1 MKAIYKRELRAC
13 FHSMIGYI
21 FIAFLIAFTGIY
33 FMAYNLNYGYPYFAY
48 VLSGVIFLYLIAI
61 PILTMRSFAEDRK
74 NKTDQ
79 LLLTAPV
86 NLFQVVMGKYLAM
99 VTILAIPCVI
109 CLIFPL
115 IIKSQGTAYIL
126 IDYLSILVFFL
137 LGCVYIAIGM
147 FISSL
152 TESTIIAAIGTFGVL
167 VVMYLWSGI
176 LDFLPVSAV
185 ANAVGVVL
193 ILSCVVLAVWQM
205 TKNWIVCAGL
215 EVLTVAGCVIAYVWK
230 SSLFENLLASV
241 LGKQDLV
248 DILTGISSNHLLD
261 ISGIILYLSII
272 AVCIFLT
279 MQMIQK
285 RRWS

>member
-1 MKAIYKRELRAC
+1 MKAIYKRELRAY
-13 FHSMIGYI
+13 FHSMIGHI

-33 FMAYNLNYGYPYFAY
+33 FMAYNLNYGYPYFSY
-48 VLSGVIFLYLIAI
+48 VLSSVIFIYLLAI

-109 CLIFPL
+109 YLIFPL

-176 LDFLPVSAV
+176 LDFLPISAM

-193 ILSCVVLAVWQM
+193 ILTCIVLLIWQM
-205 TKNWIVCAGL
+205 TKNFIVSVGL
-215 EVLTVAGCVIAYVWK
+215 EVISIAGCAIVYVWK
-230 SSLFENLLASV
+230 SSIFENLLVSI

-248 DILTGISSNHLLD
+248 DVLTGIAENNLFD
-261 ISGIILYLSII
+261 ISGIVLYLSVI

-279 MQMIQK
+279 MQMIQR

>member
-1 MKAIYKRELRAC
+1 MRAIYKRELRAY
-13 FHSMIGYI
+13 FHSMIGYV
-21 FIAFLIAFTGIY
+21 FIAFLVAFTGIY
-33 FMAYNLNYGYPYFAY
+33 FMAYNLNYGYPYFSY
-48 VLSGVIFLYLIAI
+48 VLSGIIFIYLLAV

-79 LLLTAPV
+79 MLLTAPV
-86 NLFQVVMGKYLAM
+86 NLFQIVMGKYLAM
-99 VTILAIPCVI
+99 VTILAVPCVI
-109 CLIFPL
+109 YLLFPL

-147 FISSL
+147 FVSSL

-167 VVMYLWSGI
+167 LVLYLWSGI
-176 LDFLPVSAV
+176 LDFLPAAAM
-185 ANAVGVVL
+185 ANALGVVF
-193 ILSCVVLAVWQM
+193 ILTCVIFCVWQM
-205 TKNWIVCAGL
+205 TKNWILSVGL
-215 EVLTVAGCVIAYVWK
+215 EVLVIGVCSAVYIWK
-230 SSLFENLLASV
+230 SSVYENLLSSL

-248 DILTGISSNHLLD
+248 DVLTGITSNHLFDL
-261 ISGIILYLSII
+261 SGIILYLSVI

-279 MQMIQK
+279 MQMIQR